1 MKKKYKY
8 IYFKKTNEQRDKN
21 EAIKEVEEKVEEKPE
36 TYQDLMNKLNLNQ
49 ETKKMISDKIE
60 EMYDE
65 VKNKISERQ
74 KKLDLKYKE
83 IEDTIKG
90 KKK

>member
-1 MKKKYKY
+1 
-8 IYFKKTNEQRDKN
+8 
-21 EAIKEVEEKVEEKPE
+21 
-36 TYQDLMNKLNLNQ
+36 MNKLNLNQ

-60 EMYDE
+60 EMYVE